1 MLIWA
6 PLGGSPLVR
15 ECNFTF
21 SQTSH
26 GGAAFSLL
34 LSLFLGHSHFL
45 CPSSPYAKHFT
56 TSSTFSCLLASRT
69 PHCITLLLKGS
80 NLLPPT
86 ILFFC
91 SLFFLHF
98 QARCPKPPHFLQSLP
113 SLPSNSALNLARARL
128 LLSMLLMSLLYCSRD
143 IMLCSGQVGV
153 KGFVLLFEGLVMFF
167 TYLTFTST
175 GVHYLHPARCLLP
188 Y

>member
-1 MLIWA
+1 MLIRA
-6 PLGGSPLVR
+6 PLGGSPLAR

-21 SQTSH
+21 SQTSR
-26 GGAAFSLL
+26 GGAASFLL

-45 CPSSPYAKHFT
+45 CPSSPHAKHFT
-56 TSSTFSCLLASRT
+56 ASSTFSCLLASRT
-69 PHCITLLLKGS
+69 PHCITLLLKGL

-86 ILFFC
+86 VLFFC
-91 SLFFLHF
+91 SLSFLHF
-98 QARCPKPPHFLQSLP
+98 WARCPKLLHFLQSLP

-128 LLSMLLMSLLYCSRD
+128 SLSMLLMSLLYCSRD
-143 IMLCSGQVGV
+143 IVLCSGQVGA
-153 KGFVLLFEGLVMFF
+153 KGFVLLFEELVMFF
-167 TYLTFTST
+167 TYLTFTSA